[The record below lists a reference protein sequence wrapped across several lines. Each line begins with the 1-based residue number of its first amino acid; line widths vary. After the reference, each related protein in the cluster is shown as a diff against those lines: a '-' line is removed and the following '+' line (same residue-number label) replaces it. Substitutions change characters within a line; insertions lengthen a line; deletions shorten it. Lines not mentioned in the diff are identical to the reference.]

1 MIFKD
6 IDGNVVRIPDDK
18 LCGRLPSGNSN
29 AVLWSVGVIEN
40 GETVVYEVSRGVFK
54 ECMRVL
60 GDETI
65 EVEE

>member
-29 AVLWSVGVIEN
+29 AVLWCAGCVEDGDI
-40 GETVVYEVSRGVFK
+40 VVYSVSRGVFK

-60 GDETI
+60 KDKTI